1 MSAPVGPTIRRD
13 PRDQSFFPHLES
25 PPPSLSGKWA
35 WAPDASTGFPRAPAQ
50 LQQRPGVSP
59 QLL

>member
-13 PRDQSFFPHLES
+13 PRDQSFFLES
-25 PPPSLSGKWA
+25 RPPSLSGKWA

-50 LQQRPGVSP
+50 LQQRQGVSP

>member
-13 PRDQSFFPHLES
+13 PRDQSFFLHLES
-25 PPPSLSGKWA
+25 RPPSLSGKWA

-50 LQQRPGVSP
+50 LQQRPGV
-59 QLL
+59 